1 MRKGRCFT
9 GNIHSVSL
17 SLDMR
22 LPRRYIFFIVAL
34 VTSCTLSA
42 CSSEPDNLGKSDV
55 SNNGEA
61 DVIEVPDT
69 DVYVDV
75 VPGDTDT
82 SVPDGDVE
90 VDGGVELEYCAPN
103 GPGWSID
110 SDQDGLTDCE
120 EREMCT
126 DEKNHD
132 TDGDGLS
139 DLEEIQLGTDPCNAD
154 SDEDGLNDYDE
165 IQFGFDPNKESTYDD
180 GILDGDRWIVT
191 ACKDPV
197 SEPVEHHKN
206 SIGDWTFALPPAFR
220 SYTNLAIAGESA
232 ENRHAAAVFDDP
244 ANEISGFVLSSRPE
258 ANQTKPNDLLL
269 SHRSRVAAL
278 GSILQDSTGGEF
290 ATHNFHKAATSRYL
304 VRSGQARSARA
315 MRDAMLLQMKPSTAG
330 EITGFP
336 TASGNAHTEF
346 RMFITAV
353 HRGNQVLTIAAFAPA
368 AKFDALDKIKFRM
381 DDLTNTTS
389 LANASDKDATRC
401 TTFRPG
407 LTTPQVDFYWVL
419 DQSGS
424 MSSHYTRVRAVAS
437 EFLSQLANT
446 PLDYRLGIANMDKAS
461 QGKIRKT
468 PGWHT
473 EVTPFLNEIE
483 DYVIKCSGCDGGA
496 EWGLVN
502 AAAGIELMSSN
513 QAEDFMRFRPEAKVV
528 TIIMSDE
535 EDQEIQNTRW
545 GTPAG
550 IAVMNRHFGFF
561 PGRTTMFSIVGTGSG
576 CAQHGRA
583 YEEVALATGGSH
595 YSLCADDIEET
606 ITDIIVSATGQAAS
620 HVLADVP
627 VSSSMSVFKDGQW
640 VPRSRNNGF
649 DYFANTNSIAF
660 FGTFRP
666 DPESNGAKDHIAVT
680 YRHYKLTS
688 KPGSQN

>member
-1 MRKGRCFT
+1 
-9 GNIHSVSL
+9 
-17 SLDMR
+17 MR
-22 LPRRYIFFIVAL
+22 LQRRYIL
-34 VTSCTLSA
+34 VIAAILSAWTLSA
-42 CSSEPDNLGKSDV
+42 CSSEPDNLGNTDASNNDVADVADV
-55 SNNGEA
+55 S
-61 DVIEVPDT
+61 DT
-69 DVYVDV
+69 DVDKDVDL
-75 VPGDTDT
+75 GDADT
-82 SVPDGDVE
+82 NIPENDVR
-90 VDGGVELEYCAPN
+90 VDGGEELEYCAPD

-132 TDGDGLS
+132 SDGDGLS
-139 DLEEIQLGTDPCNAD
+139 DLEEIQLGTDPCNPD
-154 SDEDGLNDYDE
+154 SDGDGLSDYDE

-191 ACKDPV
+191 ACDDPV

-206 SIGDWTFALPPAFR
+206 SIGDWTLALPPAFR
-220 SYTNLAIAGESA
+220 SYTNLTIAGESA
-232 ENRHAAAVFDDP
+232 ENRHGAAVFDDP
-244 ANEISGFVLSSRPE
+244 ANEISGFILSSRPT

-269 SHRSRVAAL
+269 AHRAKVSAL
-278 GSILQDSTGGEF
+278 GTILQDSTGGEF

-315 MRDAMLLQMKPSTAG
+315 MRDAMLQGMKPATAG
-330 EITGFP
+330 EISGFP
-336 TASGNAHTEF
+336 TASGNAHTEY

-368 AKFDALDKIKFRM
+368 AKFETHDKIKFRM

-389 LANASDKDATRC
+389 LGGAADKDATRC
-401 TTFRPG
+401 ITFRPG

-424 MSSHYTRVRAVAS
+424 MTSHYGRVRAVAN
-437 EFLSQLANT
+437 EFTSQLRNT
-446 PLDYRLGIANMDKAS
+446 PLDYRLGVANMADSTA
-461 QGKIRKT
+461 GKLRNP

-473 EVTPFLNEIE
+473 DVDVFLQEIE
-483 DYVIKCSGCDGGA
+483 DYVVRCAGCTGGYGGA
-496 EWGLVN
+496 EWGLNN
-502 AAAGIELMSSN
+502 AARGIEFMSSN
-513 QAEDFMRFRPEAKVV
+513 QAPAEVRFRPEAKVV
-528 TIIMSDE
+528 TIFMSDE
-535 EDQEIQNTRW
+535 EDEEIQSNPITSPS
-545 GTPAG
+545 GQA
-550 IAVMNRHFGFF
+550 IMNRHNAFF
-561 PGRTTMFSIVGTGSG
+561 PGRTTIFSIVGTPGCGSH
-576 CAQHGRA
+576 HGKS
-583 YEEVALATGGSH
+583 YEQVALASGGSF
-595 YSLCADDIEET
+595 YSLCASDIEET

-627 VSSSMSVFKDGQW
+627 VSSSLRVFKDGQW
-640 VPRSRNNGF
+640 IPRSRINGF

-660 FGTFRP
+660 FGSFRP

>member
-1 MRKGRCFT
+1 
-9 GNIHSVSL
+9 
-17 SLDMR
+17 MR
-22 LPRRYIFFIVAL
+22 LPRRYIFFIAAML
-34 VTSCTLSA
+34 ATCTLSA
-42 CSSEPDNLGKSDV
+42 CSSEPDNHGKSDV
-55 SNNGEA
+55 SNNTEA
-61 DVIEVPDT
+61 DVIELPDT
-69 DVYVDV
+69 DVDKDV
-75 VPGDTDT
+75 VPGDSDT
-82 SVPDGDVE
+82 NNSEDDVA
-90 VDGGVELEYCAPN
+90 VDGGNELEYCAP
-103 GPGWSID
+103 GGAGWAID

-126 DEKNHD
+126 DQDNHD

-139 DLEEIQLGTDPCNAD
+139 DLEEIQLGTDPCNPD
-154 SDEDGLNDYDE
+154 SDGDGLSDYDE

-191 ACKDPV
+191 ACDDPV
-197 SEPVEHHKN
+197 SEPVEYHKN
-206 SIGDWTFALPPAFR
+206 SIGDWALALPPAFR
-220 SYTNLAIAGESA
+220 SYTNLSIAGESA

-244 ANEISGFVLSSRPE
+244 ANEISGFILSSRPE

-269 SHRSRVAAL
+269 AHRSRVATL

-315 MRDAMLLQMKPSTAG
+315 MRDAMLLQMKPATAG

-336 TASGNAHTEF
+336 AASGNAHTEY

-368 AKFDALDKIKFRM
+368 AKFETHDKIKFRM

-389 LANASDKDATRC
+389 LGGAADKDATRC
-401 TTFRPG
+401 ITFRPG
-407 LTTPQVDFYWVL
+407 LTTPEVDFYWVL

-424 MSSHYTRVRAVAS
+424 MTSHYGRVRAVAN
-437 EFLSQLANT
+437 EFTSQLMNT
-446 PLDYRLGIANMDKAS
+446 PLDYRLGVANMADSTA
-461 QGKIRKT
+461 GKLRNT

-473 EVTPFLNEIE
+473 DVDVFLQEIE
-483 DYVIKCSGCDGGA
+483 DYVIRCAGCTGSYGGA
-496 EWGLVN
+496 EWGLNN
-502 AAAGIELMSSN
+502 ATKGIEFMSSN
-513 QAEDFMRFRPEAKVV
+513 QAPESMRFRPQAKVV
-528 TIIMSDE
+528 TIFMSDE
-535 EDQEIQNTRW
+535 EDEEMQGKQW
-545 GTPAG
+545 GSPAANA
-550 IAVMNRHFGFF
+550 IMNRHYGFF
-561 PGRTTMFSIVGTGSG
+561 PGRTTIFSIVGTKSG
-576 CAQHGRA
+576 CGASYGRA

-606 ITDIIVSATGQAAS
+606 INDIIVSATGQAAS

-627 VSSSMSVFKDGQW
+627 VSSSLRVFKDGQW
-640 VPRSRNNGF
+640 VPRSRINGF

-660 FGTFRP
+660 FGSFRP